1 METDIGDVAEK
12 ERRAVDGRT
21 RTSEPTGGGGSAAA
35 GSTSAMVRDGPRSGS
50 PGTRVLC
57 VARGEELAHT
67 GRFLVL
73 PRHAR
78 TRDHSTTMPYGK
90 YYSV

>member
-1 METDIGDVAEK
+1 METDIGDVAEE

-57 VARGEELAHT
+57 VARGEERIGTIT
-67 GRFLVL
+67 GRFLAL
-73 PRHAR
+73 PRHAL
-78 TRDHSTTMPYGK
+78 TRRVVTFDHHAI
-90 YYSV
+90 